1 MARWA
6 KPPEPRRL
14 NYNDP
19 ITRQLFFALPAGWDR
34 GRSSTN
40 EVTRN
45 TARLPS
51 AGAAMGTVD
60 PTLVPSNQDY
70 GLGLGSTHAGWFN
83 YPTETAVIATG
94 GPFSCAALVRPL
106 IVPALNTVNR
116 RILQKRLDGQPTSP
130 GFDLF
135 VDSFVALTWTFEWSD
150 GVNEERVR
158 SGLVPS
164 AQRTDLLVGTLNP
177 TTGTAR
183 LYINGALETAGAL
196 TVFPVNP
203 PAQPIGVSGGIG
215 PAGDEGGDNAV
226 GMAAIW
232 ARELSAR
239 EVSEL
244 WADPFR
250 MWRG

>member
-1 MARWA
+1 MGRWA
-6 KPPEPRRL
+6 KPPEPRRV

-19 ITRQLFFALPAGWDR
+19 LSRQLFFALPAGWDR
-34 GRSSTN
+34 GRSAGN

-45 TARLPS
+45 TTRVQS

-60 PTLVPSNQDY
+60 PALVACVRDF
-70 GLGLGSTHAGWFN
+70 GLGLGSTTAGWFN
-83 YPTETAVIATG
+83 YAAETAPIATG
-94 GPFSCAALVRPL
+94 GPFSCAALVRPTV
-106 IVPALNTVNR
+106 VPALNTVNR
-116 RILQKRLDGQPTSP
+116 RVLQKRADGQPTSP

-135 VDSFVALTWTFEWSD
+135 LDSFVNITWTFEWSD

-158 SGLVPS
+158 SGVIPS

-177 TTGTAR
+177 TTGIAR
-183 LYINGALETAGAL
+183 LYWNGELETEGAL

-203 PAQPIGVSGGIG
+203 AAQPIGVAGGIG
-215 PAGDEGGDNAV
+215 PAGDEGGDNVV

-239 EVSEL
+239 DVTDL
-244 WADPFR
+244 WADPYR
-250 MWRG
+250 MWRL